1 MVSSIPSY
9 TLHEKGEK
17 KITES
22 ISKETRNYDK
32 TMGTHEMLNNLKYTT
47 FFFHSSLP
55 LPNPQATQTLWTF
68 QGTATEFKY
77 KLINLK
83 LRNNIA

>member
-1 MVSSIPSY
+1 
-9 TLHEKGEK
+9 
-17 KITES
+17 
-22 ISKETRNYDK
+22 
-32 TMGTHEMLNNLKYTT
+32 MGTHEMLNNLKYTT